1 MAGFSVANN
10 EHLIRSNIWDTQLKR
25 VLEDELMGN
34 KLARMIPY
42 WGGGAINIPSLGQ
55 ALSRDYVEGQQVLY
69 DAMDTGNF
77 TFTPDQY
84 KSAATYIT
92 NKMKQDTFYMNELV
106 SSFVPAQHR
115 ALAVAME
122 ERMFKTPC
130 PVSLGGVT
138 GGQTVSTT
146 NAINSAEH
154 RWIGLGTNQT
164 LSPKDFSKANYA
176 LNKANVPVPGRI
188 AIVDPSCVYAIETMT
203 NLINVSN
210 NPTWGGIIS
219 TGVASG
225 MRFLINIYGFDIYVS
240 NYLHVNSASESITS
254 ASGADTAAAGV
265 NNLFFCTAGDVLPMV
280 GSIPQAPKVDSF
292 YNHDFQREEY
302 VTTCRFDYKFF
313 RPENMVIVVTDTDQV
328 GV

>member
-10 EHLIRSNIWDTQLKR
+10 EHLIRSNTWETYLKR
-25 VLEDELMGN
+25 VLQDELMGN

-42 WGGGAINIPSLGQ
+42 WGGGALNIPSIGQ
-55 ALSRDYVEGQQVLY
+55 ALSRDYVEGQQIMY
-69 DAMDTGNF
+69 DNMDTGNF
-77 TFTPDQY
+77 TFTPSEY

-115 ALAVAME
+115 ALSVDMEVA
-122 ERMFKTPC
+122 MFKTPT
-130 PVSLGGVT
+130 PAGS
-138 GGQTVSTT
+138 GQTTATT
-146 NAINSAEH
+146 NAINGAEH
-154 RWIGLGTNQT
+154 RWVGLGTNET

-203 NLINVSN
+203 NLVNVSN

-219 TGVASG
+219 TGAASG

-240 NYLHVNSASESITS
+240 NYLNVNSGSESITA
-254 ASGADTAAAGV
+254 ASGAATAAAGV
-265 NNLFFCTAGDVLPMV
+265 NNLFFSTAADVLPMV
-280 GSIPQAPKVDSF
+280 GTIMQEPKVDSD
-292 YNHDFQREEY
+292 YNHNFQREEY
-302 VTTCRFDYKFF
+302 VTTCRFGYKFF